1 MAEHGLQREAS
12 NLPLTTSHHVD
23 PGMESGMGSGSIV
36 VSPSFCCLRYRRRS
50 PCLPL
55 ILHFHL
61 LTDFYDDGRPRPK
74 RSANPLTWQTHGTQ
88 VPVPNMRCTHDHKR
102 RRILA

>member
-36 VSPSFCCLRYRRRS
+36 VSPSFCCLRYRPRS
-50 PCLPL
+50 RVGRSSCIFLCL
-55 ILHFHL
+55 
-61 LTDFYDDGRPRPK
+61 
-74 RSANPLTWQTHGTQ
+74 QTFTTMGGPAQSGAPT
-88 VPVPNMRCTHDHKR
+88 
-102 RRILA
+102 L